1 MPDIVVSKKWTAVV
15 ILVILLVLTF
25 LLLKPFFSSILFGIV
40 IAYILQWPYRQLNRI
55 IKNKGVLSMIICL
68 VFVALL
74 GAGIYFMAQMTIKEA
89 FSFYMNMGQID
100 ILKLTTKI
108 VEIVFPNSPNISS
121 QISSAIQTGV
131 TNLINSYIQTVK
143 NIIMD
148 LPKLI
153 AELFITFLV
162 AFYILKDQETLV
174 GYIKEILP
182 FEPEVSDKFIK
193 RSKDISFA
201 TIYGQIVVGIIQGI
215 VAGIGFYLFHA
226 QSPLFMTLLAI
237 FFGML
242 PMLGA
247 WVIWIPVALSMFILG
262 YTTNGILLGIY
273 GILVVSTIDNIVR
286 PFVVGKKGKANP
298 VIIFLGMI
306 GGLTLIGPIGFI
318 VGPIILEFTL
328 IFIELYRKGN
338 LKIKL

>member
-1 MPDIVVSKKWTAVV
+1 LIKKKA
-15 ILVILLVLTF
+15 LA
-25 LLLKPFFSSILFGIV
+25 SGIV
-40 IAYILQWPYRQLNRI
+40 
-55 IKNKGVLSMIICL
+55 CL
-68 VFVALL
+68 VFIILL
-74 GAGIYFMAQMTIKEA
+74 AVGIYFLAQVTIKEA
-89 FSFYMNMGQID
+89 FSLYMNMGQID
-100 ILKLTTKI
+100 ILKLTDKI
-108 VEIVFPNSPNISS
+108 VTFIFPNSPDISNQVS
-121 QISSAIQTGV
+121 VTIQTALTDLV
-131 TNLINSYIQTVK
+131 SSYVQIVK
-143 NIIMD
+143 NLIMD

-162 AFYILKDQETLV
+162 AFYILKDKETLI

-182 FEPEVSDKFIK
+182 FETDVSERFIK

-215 VAGIGFYLFHA
+215 TAGIGFYLFHA

-247 WVIWIPVALSMFILG
+247 WVIWIPVALSMFATG
-262 YTTNGILLGIY
+262 ATTNGILMAIY
-273 GILVVSTIDNIVR
+273 GILVVSTIDNIIR

-298 VIIFLGMI
+298 VVIFLGMI
-306 GGLTLIGPIGFI
+306 GGLTLIGPIGLI